1 MASDAMLRWSRAATL
16 PSVFFTSGLVS
27 HAAAGGVIPGG
38 SVLVPLF
45 VLTAVAA
52 APFARAAI
60 TPMQA
65 TALLI
70 GAQGLLHAALH
81 MMGDKAATVT
91 TTMCHGPMDAAGSS
105 PTGRHLISSHLMTQ
119 PGALASH
126 SFAMSP
132 VSSGQIIMPLVH
144 LGAVLSLI
152 HI

>member
-1 MASDAMLRWSRAATL
+1 MASDAMLGWLRAATL
-16 PSVFFTSGLVS
+16 PSVLVSGGLVS

-70 GAQGLLHAALH
+70 GGLGLLLAALH
-81 MMGDKAATVT
+81 MMGD
-91 TTMCHGPMDAAGSS
+91 
-105 PTGRHLISSHLMTQ
+105 
-119 PGALASH
+119 
-126 SFAMSP
+126 
-132 VSSGQIIMPLVH
+132 
-144 LGAVLSLI
+144 
-152 HI
+152 